1 MPRSTP
7 AAHTSGAGLLHD
19 LPQVDWTEA
28 PYVLGVWS
36 VSERTVKGLRW
47 PLLLLFPA
55 REFERNMPN
64 AYDAGNF
71 SWCRAGTGDRRA
83 VADNEIPPRRAARDG
98 ATRHSVA
105 GPSAGA
111 ARVLLIV
118 GYFAPVPVKRDTE
131 SAREFA

>member
-1 MPRSTP
+1 MMPETFP
-7 AAHTSGAGLLHD
+7 GAAQEPEIVVP
-19 LPQVDWTEA
+19 LPIT
-28 PYVLGVWS
+28 
-36 VSERTVKGLRW
+36 K
-47 PLLLLFPA
+47 F
-55 REFERNMPN
+55 
-64 AYDAGNF
+64 
-71 SWCRAGTGDRRA
+71 
-83 VADNEIPPRRAARDG
+83 RRAARDG